1 MTSVRRAFVGKT
13 TVTTLVVLGAAMATI
28 PGFILSYYPIALA
41 TLVRNSYAPGI
52 EMELPFYLIALL
64 GVYVEAVVLAA
75 LFRVGHRGY
84 EMVNERYE
92 VA

>member
-1 MTSVRRAFVGKT
+1 MTSLRRALVGKT
-13 TVTTLVVLGAAMATI
+13 TAATFVILGAAMATI
-28 PGFILSYYPIALA
+28 PGFVLTYYPIALA
-41 TLVRNSYAPGI
+41 TFVRNSYAPGI
-52 EMELPFYLIALL
+52 EMGPIFYLIALL

-84 EMVNERYE
+84 KMVNERSD